1 MLTCSRDS
9 NSSEECSF
17 NKDLATLTRSSL
29 CSSADERRSIMISK
43 HSERHSFETTL
54 VCKTFQTNFKIDI
67 DLSIFPRRTIRLSC
81 EANDLTILDIA
92 QKNGIDIEGS
102 CEGSL
107 ACSTCHIIVDKDWY
121 SKLDK
126 PSWDEDDMLDLA
138 TGLTLTSR
146 LGCQI
151 ILTDKLDG
159 LKISLPFV
167 HNDVRLN
174 KKKY

>member
-1 MLTCSRDS
+1 MPKII
-9 NSSEECSF
+9 F
-17 NKDLATLTRSSL
+17 KHKDKDIVI
-29 CSSADERRSIMISK
+29 DEK
-43 HSERHSFETTL
+43 
-54 VCKTFQTNFKIDI
+54 
-67 DLSIFPRRTIRLSC
+67 
-81 EANDLTILDIA
+81 ANDLTILDIA

-126 PSWDEDDMLDLA
+126 PSWDEDDMLDLD

-159 LKISLPFV
+159 LKVSLPFV
-167 HNDVRLN
+167 NNDVRLN

>member
-1 MLTCSRDS
+1 MI
-9 NSSEECSF
+9 F
-17 NKDLATLTRSSL
+17 KHKDKDIIV
-29 CSSADERRSIMISK
+29 DEK
-43 HSERHSFETTL
+43 
-54 VCKTFQTNFKIDI
+54 
-67 DLSIFPRRTIRLSC
+67 
-81 EANDLTILDIA
+81 ANDLTILDIA

-102 CEGSL
+102 C
-107 ACSTCHIIVDKDWY
+107 
-121 SKLDK
+121 
-126 PSWDEDDMLDLA
+126 DMLDLA